1 MSEERK
7 TKTDAAAPASAALER
22 IDRKD
27 AFLQALHTFL
37 TAHQG
42 TEWAVA
48 AVDIQHFKLY
58 NELYGTEK
66 GDALLETV
74 ANCLL
79 GYSKQTGYPVGYFGN
94 DDFFLCLP
102 DEKAEQTAV
111 LATLQACMNAGRQDV
126 TFFVVMGVCPMQAN
140 PGADAATLCNYA
152 QIAGV
157 TTDSGYL
164 HRFEPTMLNELKEQ
178 QQLLGE
184 LEHALD
190 NHEFCFFLQPKCNSI
205 TRAIVGMEALVRW
218 NHPTR
223 GCVPPAEFMPLLE
236 RTGLVTR
243 LDQYIWE
250 SVCQTLQKW
259 QESGSNLVPVSVNVS
274 VQDILN
280 LDVPQI
286 FADLVEKYKLEP
298 KLLLAEI
305 TETMVAEDTQMVE
318 SAIQGLHRKGFS
330 VMMDD
335 FGSGYSSL
343 NMLKDTNVDA
353 IKLDMKLIEPK
364 NLGWKILDIL
374 PEVLNAGEDAG
385 VLTEEGAKKLDP
397 SGTLKAGTPLCPP
410 EGDAGT
416 GMVATNAVRQRTGN
430 VSAGTSS
437 FSMIVLEKA
446 LSQPYEVIDMVTTP
460 DGSPVAMV
468 HCNNCTSDLNAWV
481 GLFKQ
486 YQELLGVPV
495 DMNEVFG
502 KLYNHA
508 LEGDADC
515 GGLIAYNY
523 ISGEPV
529 TGLAEGRPMFVR
541 SANDKFNL
549 ANFMRA
555 NLYASVAVLKIGN
568 DVLFKDEKVQVDRI
582 TGHGGLFKTKGVGQ
596 RILAA
601 AINSPISVMETAG
614 EGGAWGIALLAGY
627 LVNNEEKL
635 SLADYLDKKVFAG
648 NTGVEIAPTA
658 EDVAGFDAYIE
669 TYKAGLAIEQAAV
682 ANKK

>member
-74 ANCLL
+74 ADCLL

-223 GCVPPAEFMPLLE
+223 GRRVHAAAGAHRPCNKAGPVHLGIRLPDPAEVAGKRQQPCAGVGE
-236 RTGLVTR
+236 RFGAG
-243 LDQYIWE
+243 YPE
-250 SVCQTLQKW
+250 PGCA
-259 QESGSNLVPVSVNVS
+259 
-274 VQDILN
+274 
-280 LDVPQI
+280 
-286 FADLVEKYKLEP
+286 ADLC
-298 KLLLAEI
+298 
-305 TETMVAEDTQMVE
+305 
-318 SAIQGLHRKGFS
+318 R
-330 VMMDD
+330 
-335 FGSGYSSL
+335 SG
-343 NMLKDTNVDA
+343 
-353 IKLDMKLIEPK
+353 
-364 NLGWKILDIL
+364 GKI
-374 PEVLNAGEDAG
+374 
-385 VLTEEGAKKLDP
+385 
-397 SGTLKAGTPLCPP
+397 
-410 EGDAGT
+410 
-416 GMVATNAVRQRTGN
+416 
-430 VSAGTSS
+430 
-437 FSMIVLEKA
+437 
-446 LSQPYEVIDMVTTP
+446 
-460 DGSPVAMV
+460 
-468 HCNNCTSDLNAWV
+468 
-481 GLFKQ
+481 
-486 YQELLGVPV
+486 
-495 DMNEVFG
+495 
-502 KLYNHA
+502 
-508 LEGDADC
+508 
-515 GGLIAYNY
+515 
-523 ISGEPV
+523 
-529 TGLAEGRPMFVR
+529 
-541 SANDKFNL
+541 
-549 ANFMRA
+549 
-555 NLYASVAVLKIGN
+555 
-568 DVLFKDEKVQVDRI
+568 
-582 TGHGGLFKTKGVGQ
+582 
-596 RILAA
+596 
-601 AINSPISVMETAG
+601 
-614 EGGAWGIALLAGY
+614 
-627 LVNNEEKL
+627 
-635 SLADYLDKKVFAG
+635 
-648 NTGVEIAPTA
+648 
-658 EDVAGFDAYIE
+658 
-669 TYKAGLAIEQAAV
+669 
-682 ANKK
+682 